1 MRISHGMLVL
11 ALGVVGRNVVAQT
24 PPVVYGVV
32 TTAYGGAIPGA
43 EVLIGNSTLR
53 AITSDSGTF
62 MLQSTPTGRLHIT
75 VRRLGFRPAEK
86 TVDLGATDAKELNF
100 ELEAVAEKLDSII
113 IAGRGANPRM
123 TEFWNRRS
131 AGVGAFVTREDI
143 DRRRP
148 YRPSDLLRT
157 ISGVRVGKDD
167 LNGQP
172 RIAMGR
178 SPGAQVLGA
187 TCDVNYYMD
196 GNWMAP
202 GTFHLDDLSSAEIEA
217 IEIYRG
223 PSETPTRFKQ
233 RETACGLIA
242 IWTREPPRRAP
253 PPP

>member
-1 MRISHGMLVL
+1 MLVL

-62 MLQSTPTGRLHIT
+62 MLQSTPTGRLRVS
-75 VRRLGFRPAEK
+75 VRRLGFRPLEK

-100 ELEAVAEKLDSII
+100 ELEVIAEKLDSILI
-113 IAGRGANPRM
+113 SGRGANPRM
-123 TEFWNRRS
+123 TEFWNRR
-131 AGVGAFVTREDI
+131 ATGVGAFVTRDDI

-157 ISGVRVGKDD
+157 ISGVRVGVDD

-172 RIAMGR
+172 QIAMGR

-187 TCDVNYYMD
+187 ACDVSYYLD
-196 GNWMAP
+196 GNSVAP
-202 GTFHLDDLSSAEIEA
+202 GTFHLDDVSPSSIEA
-217 IEIYRG
+217 IEVYRG
-223 PSETPTRFKQ
+223 PSETPSRFRQ
-233 RETACGLIA
+233 RGTACGLIV

-253 PPP
+253 PID